1 MESQTEQQMS
11 DRLITLLTSYTLC
24 KEALDHRRVLQD
36 HVTESMFQSGVIA
49 YYSVFKDRKEKRW
62 LREILK
68 DESIPKGLKLRLRYG
83 LHLSGSDS
91 TLSHGLWSV
100 FEQFEKIRDKNI
112 AHKDRDREPEQK
124 IAWLR
129 VPDGVA
135 GSETDDQRGICYI
148 AHRTLEVPVTEK
160 MGFLT
165 LVGAT
170 VDIVWQREEMDIYR
184 FNADGNLITVAPDAL
199 EWPED

>member
-1 MESQTEQQMS
+1 MESPSEQQMS

-24 KEALDHRRVLQD
+24 KEALEHQRVLQD

-49 YYSVFKDRKEKRW
+49 YYSVFKDRNEKRW

-68 DESIPKGLKLRLRYG
+68 KESIPKGLKLRLRYA
-83 LHLSGSDS
+83 LPLSGPDA
-91 TLSHGLWSV
+91 TLSHGLWSI

-112 AHKDRDREPEQK
+112 AHKDSDREPEQK

-129 VPDGVA
+129 VPEGVA
-135 GSETDDQRGICYI
+135 GSETEDQKGITYI

-160 MGFLT
+160 WDFLN

-170 VDIVWQREEMDIYR
+170 IDIVWQREEMDIYR
-184 FNADGNLITVAPDAL
+184 LNADGNLTTVATDVL
-199 EWPED
+199 EWPEY